1 VPNWLHVLEVVMS
14 EHQSP
19 LPHSNTHSSAAQS
32 NRHPD
37 LLGQSA
43 GLHLRHSAFLPAA
56 TTPQPTEPTAE
67 SREPVQLMV
76 IGSAQGI
83 EAIIQNLHLRGF
95 AHINEW
101 SLAMPHSSGR
111 LMRVL
116 TRWVQQKS

>member
-1 VPNWLHVLEVVMS
+1 MS
-14 EHQSP
+14 QP
-19 LPHSNTHSSAAQS
+19 DPSSI
-32 NRHPD
+32 
-37 LLGQSA
+37 
-43 GLHLRHSAFLPAA
+43 HLRHSAFLPAA
-56 TTPQPTEPTAE
+56 AMPQPTEPTAA

-83 EAIIQNLHLRGF
+83 ETIIQNLHLRGF

-116 TRWVQQKS
+116 TRWMQHQ